1 MGRLVLIARCCFECG
16 YITEEKAWCYMEE
29 AHKKCCAVYGDWKE
43 FASGYVIGRCM
54 WGGMKQMPGGI
65 MGIAEGLLHDPESPW
80 QKARLHVFEM

>member
-1 MGRLVLIARCCFECG
+1 M
-16 YITEEKAWCYMEE
+16 
-29 AHKKCCAVYGDWKE
+29 YGDWKE
-43 FASGYVIGRCM
+43 FAAGYVIGRCM